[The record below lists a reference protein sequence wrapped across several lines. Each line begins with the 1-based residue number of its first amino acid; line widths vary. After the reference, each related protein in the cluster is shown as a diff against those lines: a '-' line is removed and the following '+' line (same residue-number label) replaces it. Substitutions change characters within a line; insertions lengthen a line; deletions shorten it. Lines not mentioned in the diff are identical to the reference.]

1 MRTRFSQKSFLRSR
15 AAQIAGRSSL
25 SDLLCCIIMSHPC
38 MHISGAV
45 VVSTFRA
52 LSSFGLG
59 TGLGEV
65 EAYFGHDSTRE
76 PGIARPCA
84 RKGLACGSLGGARMQ
99 RRSPFTLCTASTP
112 WKCPWEV
119 LDAVTYLTAW
129 PFLPNHGCTYL
140 VPSWFGRSVH
150 VLALGVGV
158 WIRKRISA
166 STRSL
171 ELHARMSS
179 KDRRARFG

>member
-65 EAYFGHDSTRE
+65 EAYFGHDS
-76 PGIARPCA
+76 
-84 RKGLACGSLGGARMQ
+84 GARDCTTVCPQ
-99 RRSPFTLCTASTP
+99 RTGVRESR
-112 WKCPWEV
+112 WRK
-119 LDAVTYLTAW
+119 DAA
-129 PFLPNHGCTYL
+129 
-140 VPSWFGRSVH
+140 
-150 VLALGVGV
+150 
-158 WIRKRISA
+158 
-166 STRSL
+166 
-171 ELHARMSS
+171 
-179 KDRRARFG
+179 